1 MLRLGTYT
9 EIEYNFDRRDFTSG
23 PHIMPTEEGSRK
35 KNVFKRDVRKNDDFD
50 GEKNEEAEQDD
61 IEIDIASHGER
72 PSVRAKLSLAAK
84 AGISNR
90 PRIPNDPSC
99 LYRVYLATS
108 QRVPLQLSQL
118 NSAAAYL
125 LICDAD
131 NRVMIWLGS
140 NCPDTD
146 IIFAKEMG
154 LEIFRRDMRNYDA
167 TEIEDIIW
175 EGREAERPAL
185 LKILLAECGTD
196 EGTYRGKRTIAERK
210 NEIENQPLCMSIM
223 EKMPL
228 GTFELLEIGYATPNE
243 AGSIRRIPFSPIE
256 LDTIILTS
264 VDNQWDIWIARGN
277 SPEDEEAAMKYVI
290 NCAVS
295 RAGCTEAVARNSI
308 RVMRQGYERVT
319 YRRYFKVLTD
329 FEPPGRTVP
338 WTTTVVKKKS
348 EKAHQRPAVSKR
360 FALGNEKEEDY
371 GQPMDTGYDF
381 ISGIFGSIE
390 TYRPAISLELPNKGP
405 STNSFI
411 VKNNEE
417 GSHEEKNN
425 NTQPV
430 EIKMFD
436 EEDEEGAEEAS
447 DKYESED
454 SIKYVGGKDVYKVEA
469 DDAVV
474 ETMPEKNAVIT
485 KLTEGRGCL
494 TKEMLVFL
502 ERQQVAPQERL
513 ELLTSA
519 ATNPQLLVGWQVPHT
534 YHTTSHDIIIFCD
547 YFSQAIEYLNI
558 D

>member
-1 MLRLGTYT
+1 
-9 EIEYNFDRRDFTSG
+9 
-23 PHIMPTEEGSRK
+23 
-35 KNVFKRDVRKNDDFD
+35 
-50 GEKNEEAEQDD
+50 
-61 IEIDIASHGER
+61 
-72 PSVRAKLSLAAK
+72 
-84 AGISNR
+84 
-90 PRIPNDPSC
+90 
-99 LYRVYLATS
+99 VYLATS
-108 QRVPLQLSQL
+108 QRVPLQLNQL

-243 AGSIRRIPFSPIE
+243 AGTIRRIPFSPIE
-256 LDTIILTS
+256 LDTIVLTS

-360 FALGNEKEEDY
+360 FALGHEKEEDY

-411 VKNNEE
+411 VKNKEE

-430 EIKMFD
+430 EIKKFD
-436 EEDEEGAEEAS
+436 EEDEEGAEEES
-447 DKYESED
+447 GKYESED

-469 DDAVV
+469 DDAIVA
-474 ETMPEKNAVIT
+474 TMPEKNAVIT

-534 YHTTSHDIIIFCD
+534 YHTTPHRN
-547 YFSQAIEYLNI
+547 LL
-558 D
+558 